1 MTAVVGAP
9 TDSLTHGDESHN
21 DFEAADTAAYD
32 YDEEEEM
39 GSSFK
44 KPNFTSTAQH
54 FRVRMGDSVRL
65 PCEVDELGPGYT
77 LLWKREEGDILT
89 AGSVLIVK
97 DTRIS
102 HEGNSLIIRN
112 ISMADQGSYI
122 CQISTQDQRELR
134 HVIDILGI
142 YLLFYWREFFFFLK
156 INFDVTVPPSVKPV
170 PSTGLA
176 VVKKEE
182 PVTLS
187 CEVTGNP
194 LPVVTWSRE
203 VKKKNKK
210 KNLHSKWCV
219 CS

>member
-1 MTAVVGAP
+1 MAAVVVLGAP
-9 TDSLTHGDESHN
+9 ADSLTHADEFHD
-21 DFEAADTAAYD
+21 DFEAADDGTDD

-44 KPNFTSTAQH
+44 KPNFTSAPQH

-65 PCEVDELGPGYT
+65 SCEVDELGPGYT

-134 HVIDILGI
+134 HIIDILGM
-142 YLLFYWREFFFFLK
+142 FFFVFVFFLCEK
-156 INFDVTVPPSVKPV
+156 CGIRKKYLFDSAT
-170 PSTGLA
+170 
-176 VVKKEE
+176 
-182 PVTLS
+182 
-187 CEVTGNP
+187 
-194 LPVVTWSRE
+194 
-203 VKKKNKK
+203 
-210 KNLHSKWCV
+210 
-219 CS
+219 